1 MQSKW
6 ISSPYDLELYHHGIL
21 GMKWGVRRYQNKDG
35 TLTAEGKQRLKD
47 VSREYK
53 SEVGNDITLKKGQ
66 VFDRIGV
73 KNEQDKGSTFVTY
86 TDNDRT
92 LYRSMVEALPIYE
105 QAYKLKLKAV
115 DDIKIAGGKA
125 QVDALLEYL
134 GDKSF
139 ADVYVED
146 TTKGYKDSSNYK
158 LMRKRELQRY
168 KKLYAEILSGDRDYK
183 EVFDDAFSLYVDRN
197 SDANLYMTKK
207 LQQRGYDAVIDL
219 WDAGMAECPIYIF
232 DRSSKLKTVN
242 SSELTQDEQDDAVEA
257 MMRKTK

>member
-1 MQSKW
+1 MYSKW

-35 TLTAEGKQRLKD
+35 TLTAKGKQRLKD
-47 VSREYK
+47 ASREYK
-53 SEVGNDITLKKGQ
+53 SEVGNDITLKGQ

-92 LYRSMVEALPIYE
+92 LYRSIVEALPIYE

-168 KKLYAEILSGDRDYK
+168 KKLYAEILSGDKDYK

-197 SDANLYMTKK
+197 SDLNLYMTKK

-232 DRSSKLKTVN
+232 DRSSKLKTVS
-242 SSELTQDEQDDAVEA
+242 SSELTQDEQDEA
-257 MMRKTK
+257 IEARMRKAK

>member
-1 MQSKW
+1 MYSKW
-6 ISSPYDLELYHHGIL
+6 NSSTYDLELYHHGVL

-47 VSREYK
+47 ASREYQ

-115 DDIKIAGGKA
+115 DDIKIAGSKA

-139 ADVYVED
+139 ADVYIED

-168 KKLYAEILSGDRDYK
+168 KKLYAEILSGDKDYK

-197 SDANLYMTKK
+197 SDLNLYMTKK

-232 DRSSKLKTVN
+232 DRSSKLKTVS
-242 SSELTQDEQDDAVEA
+242 SSELTQVEQDEAVEA

>member
-1 MQSKW
+1 MYSKW

-47 VSREYK
+47 ASREYM
-53 SEVGNDITLKKGQ
+53 SDFGNDITLKKGQ

-115 DDIKIAGGKA
+115 DDIKIAGAKA
-125 QVDALLEYL
+125 QVDILLEYL

-139 ADVYVED
+139 ADMYVED
-146 TTKGYKDSSNYK
+146 TTKGYKESSNYK
-158 LMRKRELQRY
+158 LMHKRELQRY
-168 KKLYAEILSGDRDYK
+168 KKLYAEILSGDKDYK
-183 EVFDDAFSLYVDRN
+183 EVFDDAFSLYVDR
-197 SDANLYMTKK
+197 STDVNLYMTKK
-207 LQQRGYDAVIDL
+207 LQQKGYDAVIDL
-219 WDAGMAECPIYIF
+219 WDAGMAECPIYVF
-232 DRSSKLKTVN
+232 DRSSKLKTIS
-242 SSELTQDEQDDAVEA
+242 SSELTRVEQDEATEA
-257 MMRKTK
+257 MLHLTK

>member
-1 MQSKW
+1 MYSKW
-6 ISSPYDLELYHHGIL
+6 NFSTYDLELYHHGIL

-47 VSREYK
+47 ASRDYK
-53 SEVGNDITLKKGQ
+53 SDFGNDITLKKGQ

-115 DDIKIAGGKA
+115 DDIKIAGAKV
-125 QVDALLEYL
+125 QVDTLLEYL

-139 ADVYVED
+139 ADVYAED

-168 KKLYAEILSGDRDYK
+168 KKLYAEILSGDKDYK

-197 SDANLYMTKK
+197 SDFNLYMTKK

-232 DRSSKLKTVN
+232 DRSSKLKTVS
-242 SSELTQDEQDDAVEA
+242 SSELMQDEQDEAVEA

>member
-1 MQSKW
+1 MYSKW
-6 ISSPYDLELYHHGIL
+6 NFSTYDLELYHHGIL

-47 VSREYK
+47 ASRDYK
-53 SEVGNDITLKKGQ
+53 SDFGNDITLKKGQ
-66 VFDRIGV
+66 AFDRIGA

-115 DDIKIAGGKA
+115 DDIKIAGAKV
-125 QVDALLEYL
+125 QVDTLLEYL

-183 EVFDDAFSLYVDRN
+183 EVFDDAFSLYADRN

-232 DRSSKLKTVN
+232 DRGSKLKTVN

-257 MMRKTK
+257 IMRKTK

>member
-1 MQSKW
+1 MYSKW
-6 ISSPYDLELYHHGIL
+6 NFSTYDLELYHHGIL
-21 GMKWGVRRYQNKDG
+21 GMKWGVRRYQYKDG

-47 VSREYK
+47 ASSDYK
-53 SEVGNDITLKKGQ
+53 SDFGNDITLKKGQ

-115 DDIKIAGGKA
+115 DDIKIAGAKV
-125 QVDALLEYL
+125 QVDTLLEYL

-139 ADVYVED
+139 ADAYVED
-146 TTKGYKDSSNYK
+146 KTKGYKDSRNYK
-158 LMRKRELQRY
+158 LIRKRELQRY

-242 SSELTQDEQDDAVEA
+242 SSELTQVEQDDAVEA
-257 MMRKTK
+257 MMRKAK

>member
-1 MQSKW
+1 
-6 ISSPYDLELYHHGIL
+6 
-21 GMKWGVRRYQNKDG
+21 MKWGVRRYQNKDG

-47 VSREYK
+47 ASREYK

-115 DDIKIAGGKA
+115 DDIKIAGAKV
-125 QVDALLEYL
+125 QVDTLLEYL

-139 ADVYVED
+139 ADAYVED

-158 LMRKRELQRY
+158 LMRKRKLQRY

-232 DRSSKLKTVN
+232 DRGSKLKTVN

>member
-1 MQSKW
+1 MYSKW

-47 VSREYK
+47 ASREYK

-92 LYRSMVEALPIYE
+92 LYRSIVEALPIYE

-115 DDIKIAGGKA
+115 DDIKIAG
-125 QVDALLEYL
+125 VRR
-134 GDKSF
+134 
-139 ADVYVED
+139 
-146 TTKGYKDSSNYK
+146 K
-158 LMRKRELQRY
+158 LMLFLNTWAINLLPMCMLRIRPKAIR
-168 KKLYAEILSGDRDYK
+168 ILAIIS
-183 EVFDDAFSLYVDRN
+183 
-197 SDANLYMTKK
+197 
-207 LQQRGYDAVIDL
+207 
-219 WDAGMAECPIYIF
+219 
-232 DRSSKLKTVN
+232 
-242 SSELTQDEQDDAVEA
+242 
-257 MMRKTK
+257 